1 MSQRLVQAQL
11 PCPLLPS
18 TPPRWEALTRA
29 MAAGGSFL
37 VAGAL
42 AYDIISGV
50 WIGRAGLHLLLALFA
65 VSVTIPVARR
75 VPQLH
80 LAVLYVFGLF
90 VYTVLRSF
98 ADRTSIPVRAHYVIA
113 IDRVL
118 FFGVEP
124 TRWLQEHFFDPTRIH
139 PLDWLTVH
147 VHWSYFALPHLTAAA
162 VFLWRREL
170 FARYVALVL
179 GTFYAGLV
187 IYFLVPTMPP
197 WLAADTGILPG
208 VWRVMDFVGGQV
220 DRETYQRLYD
230 ALGVPNPVAAM
241 PSLHMAVTT
250 VLFLFGRGLNR
261 WLGRVLAVYAL
272 VMGFSLVYMGEHY
285 VTDVLV
291 GAIMAGC
298 VYKAVVRLVPL
309 RLHPQ
314 PQRTRRAPH

>member
-1 MSQRLVQAQL
+1 MSQRLVQA
-11 PCPLLPS
+11 PLQRPLAPS

-29 MAAGGSFL
+29 MAAGGSLL
-37 VAGAL
+37 VVSAL

-50 WIGRAGLHLLLALFA
+50 WIGRAGLHLVLALLAVA
-65 VSVTIPVARR
+65 VTIPVARR

-98 ADRTSIPVRAHYVIA
+98 ADRTSIPVRSGYVIA
-113 IDRVL
+113 IDRLL

-124 TRWLQEHFFDPTRIH
+124 TRWLQERFFDPTRIH

-147 VHWSYFALPHLTAAA
+147 VHWSYFALPHLTAVA

-197 WLAADTGILPG
+197 WLAADAGILPG

-220 DRETYQRLYD
+220 DRDTYQRLYD

-250 VLFLFGRGLNR
+250 ALFLFGRGLNR
-261 WLGRVLAVYAL
+261 WLGRALAVYVL
-272 VMGFSLVYMGEHY
+272 LMGFSLVYMGEHY

-291 GAIMAGC
+291 GAFMACC

-309 RLHPQ
+309 RLQ
-314 PQRTRRAPH
+314 PQRARRSPR

>member
-1 MSQRLVQAQL
+1 MSQRLVQA
-11 PCPLLPS
+11 PLQRPLAPS

-29 MAAGGSFL
+29 MATGGSLL
-37 VAGAL
+37 VVSAL

-50 WIGRAGLHLLLALFA
+50 WIGRAGLHLVLALLAVA
-65 VSVTIPVARR
+65 VTIPVARR

-98 ADRTSIPVRAHYVIA
+98 ADRTSIPVRSEYVIA
-113 IDRVL
+113 IDRLL

-124 TRWLQEHFFDPTRIH
+124 TRWLQARFFDPTRIH

-147 VHWSYFALPHLTAAA
+147 VHWSYFALPHLTAVA

-197 WLAADTGILPG
+197 WLAADAGILPG

-250 VLFLFGRGLNR
+250 ALFLFGRGLNR
-261 WLGRVLAVYAL
+261 WLGRALAVYVL
-272 VMGFSLVYMGEHY
+272 LMGFSLVYMGEHY

-291 GAIMAGC
+291 GAFMACC

-309 RLHPQ
+309 RLQ
-314 PQRTRRAPH
+314 PQRARRSPR